1 MKCRPIL
8 SDVKK
13 EAKNGSK
20 EILLKEKRKA
30 FNIRRENMFSLGNGI
45 EAIEN
50 KERRIFQTE
59 RTLRFSRVT
68 THPKFPFF

>member
-13 EAKNGSK
+13 ETKNGSN
-20 EILLKEKRKA
+20 EILFKEKRKA
-30 FNIRRENMFSLGNGI
+30 FNIRRENMFSLRNGI